1 MSTDEQIHDQ
11 FLSEKGDGCNMTQ
24 TLMLRAEV
32 SSKMNRRRI
41 NTLGSRQN
49 SYFQH
54 INQILSIILSTSFI
68 ASNLHLHFLEEHS
81 ERFYLPCNFP
91 SSNMPNLE
99 SFVDFDP
106 EKDIPSLV
114 GRVIFVTGGM
124 FYGSQIQIMDCHGD
138 KLQVLLDWGRPQ
150 CWPWRNTIPH
160 IYTSAGG
167 MLRLRSLLWMR
178 CEASVPLSA

>member
-1 MSTDEQIHDQ
+1 
-11 FLSEKGDGCNMTQ
+11 
-24 TLMLRAEV
+24 MLRTEV

-54 INQILSIILSTSFI
+54 INQILPIILSTIFI
-68 ASNLHLHFLEEHS
+68 ASNLHLHSLEEHS
-81 ERFYLPCNFP
+81 ERSYLPCNFP

-99 SFVDFDP
+99 AFVDFDP
-106 EKDIPSLV
+106 EKDIPSLA

-124 FYGSQIQIMDCHGD
+124 FYGFQIRIMDCHGD
-138 KLQVLLDWGRPQ
+138 KPQVLLDWGRPQ
-150 CWPWRNTIPH
+150 CWLWRNTIPH